1 MIYLP
6 TYYIDEIFFS
16 SFSETEIKL
25 LDYTNDEIPL
35 TAYDFDSTKKILFF
49 TSFYEWK
56 NFTFG
61 LGNLPFVEV
70 YILNYFFF
78 QLFVYTYYLPKCYL
92 FLQNRC
98 PVTNCFLTDNK
109 TLLGPRSLNQF
120 DALIFHPRDMEPEKN
135 GYFQIPNQKKRL
147 AHQRYVMFMVESSTH
162 DHLEYHKFPHF
173 FNWTMTFRR
182 DSDFY
187 R

>member
-1 MIYLP
+1 MEKFYFWVGKSTFCWGIYF
-6 TYYIDEIFFS
+6 E
-16 SFSETEIKL
+16 
-25 LDYTNDEIPL
+25 
-35 TAYDFDSTKKILFF
+35 LFF
-49 TSFYEWK
+49 LSAVC
-56 NFTFG
+56 
-61 LGNLPFVEV
+61 LH
-70 YILNYFFF
+70 I
-78 QLFVYTYYLPKCYL
+78 YYLRKCYL

>member
-1 MIYLP
+1 MRRTRIIKQFFKKSHFLLSFLMFVLIYNIRFNNYSGISNFDFEFIFFYIIAMNKNLVSCLLVLIYLP
-6 TYYIDEIFFS
+6 TYHIDDIFFS

-70 YILNYFFF
+70 CILNYFFF
-78 QLFVYTYYLPKCYL
+78 QLFVYAWYYL
-92 FLQNRC
+92 
-98 PVTNCFLTDNK
+98 
-109 TLLGPRSLNQF
+109 SI
-120 DALIFHPRDMEPEKN
+120 IF
-135 GYFQIPNQKKRL
+135 
-147 AHQRYVMFMVESSTH
+147 
-162 DHLEYHKFPHF
+162 F
-173 FNWTMTFRR
+173 FAE
-182 DSDFY
+182 
-187 R
+187 